1 MQVHGFLTDAEQ
13 GGKMFYG
20 YGRYSEFQEFLPGC
34 DEDALSYFVP
44 MFLGHAASS
53 QKPAGSSN

>member
-1 MQVHGFLTDAEQ
+1 
-13 GGKMFYG
+13 MFYG